1 MVKRAL
7 ILIEGHKGSG
17 LEYVNAARRLGL
29 HPITLSADPTQ
40 YDYVAK
46 ESVQAVCVKTD
57 NLQAMIYECSQLRTT
72 YDIAGITGFSGDDES
87 VYVAV
92 AKLCRHFDRPGPD
105 PASIE
110 RCCDKFVQRQI
121 LAEAGVPMPAYR
133 LAANATEIET
143 FAAEIGLPVIL
154 KPAEGSGSKG
164 VRLCRSV
171 DELVEHTN
179 YLLKGEYIW
188 RSSPRIL
195 IEEFA
200 QGPLYSAQI
209 MGNEIIGIAESE
221 FGPPPHFVSRELTF
235 PIPLSVR
242 KHERIADVSLSCLQ
256 ALGLGW
262 GPTNIE
268 FRWTKR
274 GPAMIEVNPRL
285 GGAPD
290 PQLVHLACG
299 VDLITEHVK
308 LVIGDEWNL
317 AKRHSHTATAR
328 KLIAD
333 HNGILERIDGASRA
347 AAIPGVAEV
356 RFYVQPGTPILTKGD
371 SRDCIG
377 YVIAS
382 SPSRARTKATLQRAV
397 DLINLSVT
405 PFATPG
411 GREQFGHSYPS
422 AAGRY

>member
-1 MVKRAL
+1 MARRAL
-7 ILIEGHKGSG
+7 ILIEGHRGNG
-17 LEYVNAARRLGL
+17 LAYVQAARRLGL
-29 HPITLSADPTQ
+29 HPITLSADPAQ
-40 YDYVAK
+40 YDYVAT
-46 ESVQAVCVKTD
+46 ESVQAIRVDTD
-57 NLQAMIYECSQLRTT
+57 DLDAMIHECSQLRTE
-72 YDIAGITGFSGDDES
+72 YDIAGITGFSGDDEL
-87 VYVAV
+87 VYMAV
-92 AKLCRHFDRPGPD
+92 AKLCRRFDLPGPN

-121 LAEAGVPMPAYR
+121 LTEAGVPMPTYR

-171 DELVEHTN
+171 DELVEHTT
-179 YLLKGEYIW
+179 YLLKGKYIW
-188 RSSPRIL
+188 RSPPRVL

-200 QGPLYSAQI
+200 QGPLYNAQI
-209 MGNEIIGIAESE
+209 MGREIVGFSESE

-235 PIPLSVR
+235 PILLPDQ
-242 KHERIADVSLSCLQ
+242 ERELISDVSLTCLQ

-290 PQLVHLACG
+290 PQLVQLACG

-308 LVIGDEWNL
+308 LVIGDEWKL
-317 AKRHSHTATAR
+317 VKSHSHTATAR

-333 HNGILERIDGASRA
+333 RDGILERIDGHGRA
-347 AAIPGVAEV
+347 AAIPGVADV
-356 RFYVQPGTPILTKGD
+356 KFYVQPETPIITKGD

-377 YVIAS
+377 YVIAA
-382 SPSRARTKATLQRAV
+382 SPSRARTKAILQRAV
-397 DLINLSVT
+397 DLIDWQIT

-411 GREQFGHSYPS
+411 EREPF
-422 AAGRY
+422 AASDVPDR